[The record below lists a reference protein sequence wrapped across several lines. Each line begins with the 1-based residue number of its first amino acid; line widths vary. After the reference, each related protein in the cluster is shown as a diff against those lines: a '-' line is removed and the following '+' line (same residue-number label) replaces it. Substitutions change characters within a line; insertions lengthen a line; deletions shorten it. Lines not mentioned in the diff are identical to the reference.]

1 MKDKAQVFIIHARPL
16 AHNPI
21 TGIPEAH
28 HWSATRG
35 ATFAI
40 KKHRAGVFHKFY
52 VGTALCGKKD
62 NFNRKIGRT
71 IALSRV
77 ELAGKRWEGKGLSS
91 ALDYVG
97 GLCAKY
103 GYLVPVKSLTYI
115 EETFNGKAD
124 KR

>member
-1 MKDKAQVFIIHARPL
+1 MKDKSQVFIIHARPL

-21 TGIPEAH
+21 TGLPEAR

-40 KKHRAGVFHKFY
+40 KKSKGKVFHKFY

>member
-1 MKDKAQVFIIHARPL
+1 MKDMKQTFIIHARPL
-16 AHNPI
+16 APNPV
-21 TGIPEAH
+21 GGLPEAR

-40 KKHRAGVFHKFY
+40 KKNGKVFHKFY

-77 ELAGKRWEGKGLSS
+77 ELVGKRWEGKGLSS
-91 ALDYVG
+91 ALSYIG
-97 GLCAKY
+97 GLCAKH
-103 GYLVPVKSLTYI
+103 GYLLPEKSFTYI

-124 KR
+124 KGR